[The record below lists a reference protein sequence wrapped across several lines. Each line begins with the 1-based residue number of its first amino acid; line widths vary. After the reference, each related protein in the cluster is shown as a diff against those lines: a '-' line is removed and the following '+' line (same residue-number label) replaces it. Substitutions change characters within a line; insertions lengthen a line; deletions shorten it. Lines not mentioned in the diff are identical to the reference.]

1 MLPTDVVTLCKA
13 VQRLAGNELLRDLA
27 FEIDAVTAVLCH
39 GLSLFENPASL
50 VNSSSRSAT
59 LRGALH

>member
-1 MLPTDVVTLCKA
+1 MTLCKA
-13 VQRLAGNELLRDLA
+13 VQGLAGDELLRDLA

-50 VNSSSRSAT
+50 VNSSSQSS
-59 LRGALH
+59 